1 LSDRHRQVRDLLA
14 DAIKNIGENTT
25 TKPQKQELYQK
36 LIDCLQQLETTIPG
50 GKDHPDYQKAQLAI
64 DDYIK
69 QHNLMVVASQPMTQ
83 AVASPQTIFKPAISS
98 TNNENN
104 ENLAKFRKLV
114 ATCYRNGDPSPTEL
128 KLIEKFSQKYQIS
141 EEVAQAIISE
151 FTPQH
156 DAHGATEEYSL
167 MYQAFLDNDSQID
180 SEEMAQLLELQE
192 ELGLTQEQVDRIEL
206 EIQAEV

>member
-1 LSDRHRQVRDLLA
+1 
-14 DAIKNIGENTT
+14 
-25 TKPQKQELYQK
+25 
-36 LIDCLQQLETTIPG
+36 
-50 GKDHPDYQKAQLAI
+50 
-64 DDYIK
+64 
-69 QHNLMVVASQPMTQ
+69 
-83 AVASPQTIFKPAISS
+83 
-98 TNNENN
+98 
-104 ENLAKFRKLV
+104 
-114 ATCYRNGDPSPTEL
+114 
-128 KLIEKFSQKYQIS
+128 LIEKFSQKYQIS